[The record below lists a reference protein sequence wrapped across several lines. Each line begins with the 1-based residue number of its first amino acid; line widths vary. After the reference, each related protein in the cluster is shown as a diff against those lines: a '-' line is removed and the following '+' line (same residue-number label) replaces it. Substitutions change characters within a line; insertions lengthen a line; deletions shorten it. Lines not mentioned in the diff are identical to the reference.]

1 MRKQVRLSILFLCLP
16 VFAALVYGQY
26 YQSSRR
32 AWMDRLVQESVIA
45 LFEDGRV
52 TREDLRFYFE
62 NPPKEERSIL
72 QALELSPEDVTG
84 IGLVEKDLE
93 LLHSSLGQ
101 LLIQNIIKHIA
112 IVKYLDRYPDSEH
125 VLEGQDPIQKY
136 REEIMAESLENEL
149 ARFSPLV
156 TQEEMLA
163 YYVDNPDLFHRE
175 GKRLARYIML
185 SGESRGATEEAEA
198 GRPVLSRIVERL
210 RQGEDFQSL
219 AEECGAIG
227 NNRGGVLGWV
237 RRGALHQNFDQ
248 ALWALD
254 VGEITGPV
262 LVGQSTHFI
271 QLLDEQPEGLIPFEE
286 CKSKIRTILEENK
299 RTIHRYEAVGLP
311 PNLAEDGGEPD
322 EEYRQALLRLA
333 YARGFNKKEEVI
345 QKTEAYRRYQKADR
359 LFQEMVEQR
368 QRNRNLPRGTDSNW
382 ILESETVNR
391 LLDRMDF
398 RLLVKLNTPKAGEGE
413 DVSDPADESVKDE

>member
-1 MRKQVRLSILFLCLP
+1 MRKQVRLSVLLLCLP

-32 AWMDRLVQESVIA
+32 AWMDRLIQEGVIA
-45 LFEDGRV
+45 LFDDDRV

-62 NPPKEERSIL
+62 NPPKEERTIL
-72 QALELSPEDVTG
+72 QALELTPEDVTG

-112 IVKYLDRYPDSEH
+112 IVKYLDRYPDPEPI
-125 VLEGQDPIQKY
+125 LEGRDPIQKY

-149 ARFSPLV
+149 SRFSPSV

-163 YYVDNPDLFHRE
+163 YYADNPDLFHRE
-175 GKRLARYIML
+175 GKRLARHIML
-185 SGESRGATEEAEA
+185 SGEPRDATEEESTGPEA
-198 GRPVLSRIVERL
+198 PVMERL
-210 RQGEDFQSL
+210 RQGEDFQTL
-219 AEECGAIG
+219 VEESSGDENG
-227 NNRGGVLGWV
+227 RGGVLGWV
-237 RRGALHQNFDQ
+237 RRGALHKTFDQ

-262 LVGQSTHFI
+262 LVGHGTHFI

-286 CKSKIRTILEENK
+286 CKSKIRSILEENK

-322 EEYRQALLRLA
+322 EEYQKALLHLA
-333 YARGFNKKEEVI
+333 YSRGFDKKNEII

-359 LFQEMVEQR
+359 LFQDMVEQLLR
-368 QRNRNLPRGTDSNW
+368 KRNLPRGTDSNW

-398 RLLVKLNTPKAGEGE
+398 RLLVKLNTPKPGEGE
-413 DVSDPADESVKDE
+413 EDPFPADE